1 MDNLTLALI
10 AANLLIFI
18 VALSLWASKRYDAA
32 VFAVALSPLI
42 SAVLA
47 PNVADLDVD
56 DPRVETGAYIRIGIL
71 LVAGVVGLI
80 KFLKT
85 RSAVLRQV
93 PVQFTLL
100 AAFLSYAII
109 STTYSIDQRY
119 TFVRSASFVAL
130 LAFLLGFYS
139 WADSRK
145 RLDLTLDAIYLLIAL
160 ITTVNIITLIIW
172 PDRAWL
178 EESRF
183 RGLWDH
189 PNTLGSFSM
198 LSYPILIWKYNR
210 SERWRKWMVPALG
223 FAVLCLHVL
232 SGSRGSLVA
241 AVFGMLL
248 WSVTSGKGFR
258 LVVVSGLVGLAGLAV
273 VQLRPAV
280 FARENATTLTDLN
293 DRPDFWRGALE
304 LIREQPLTGY
314 GYGVDGKIWSDP
326 RFYRPGYKL
335 WAGNART
342 SLHNGYLSV
351 AIGLGLVGFTLWCA
365 VLFIPLWK
373 LIAVPASD
381 YKAVALAML
390 LPSLLL
396 NFIETEVTGMATL
409 FWIVWVI
416 CAKLREEDGA
426 CEAAR
431 NPASANGA
439 SASALVLEGT

>member
-1 MDNLTLALI
+1 
-10 AANLLIFI
+10 
-18 VALSLWASKRYDAA
+18 
-32 VFAVALSPLI
+32 
-42 SAVLA
+42 
-47 PNVADLDVD
+47 
-56 DPRVETGAYIRIGIL
+56 
-71 LVAGVVGLI
+71 
-80 KFLKT
+80 
-85 RSAVLRQV
+85 
-93 PVQFTLL
+93 
-100 AAFLSYAII
+100 
-109 STTYSIDQRY
+109 
-119 TFVRSASFVAL
+119 
-130 LAFLLGFYS
+130 
-139 WADSRK
+139 
-145 RLDLTLDAIYLLIAL
+145 
-160 ITTVNIITLIIW
+160 
-172 PDRAWL
+172 
-178 EESRF
+178 
-183 RGLWDH
+183 
-189 PNTLGSFSM
+189 M

-210 SERWRKWMVPALG
+210 SEGWRKWMVPALG
-223 FAVLCLHVL
+223 IAVLCLHVL

-241 AVFGMLL
+241 AVFGLLL
-248 WSVTSGKGFR
+248 WSVTSRKSFR
-258 LVVVSGLVGLAGLAV
+258 LVVVSGLVGVAGLAV
-273 VQLRPAV
+273 VQFRPAA
-280 FARENATTLTDLN
+280 FYRENASTLTDLN

-416 CAKLREEDGA
+416 CAKLREEDDA

-431 NPASANGA
+431 NPAAANGA